1 MEDRVTNARWQ
12 KVTKEWK
19 TGDKYDK
26 NNEKVINNSENMTAN
41 VRKDALHS
49 ISLYEKVGSESLWQS
64 FHVVS
69 KDLGK
74 SFFFSAHRLALHPG
88 PRQGDGWEVCLHRS
102 ISASCSTE
110 TEYVG
115 PQKRKADPAP

>member
-1 MEDRVTNARWQ
+1 MEDTVTNARWQ

-19 TGDKYDK
+19 TVDKYDK

-41 VRKDALHS
+41 VGKDALHS

-64 FHVVS
+64 FYVVS

-74 SFFFSAHRLALHPG
+74 SFFFAHRLALHPG
-88 PRQGDGWEVCLHRS
+88 LRQGDGWEVCFHRS
-102 ISASCSTE
+102 ISASRSTE

-115 PQKRKADPAP
+115 PQKCKADPAP

>member
-1 MEDRVTNARWQ
+1 MEDTVTNARWQ

-19 TGDKYDK
+19 TVDKYDK

-41 VRKDALHS
+41 VGKDALHS

-64 FHVVS
+64 FYVVS

-74 SFFFSAHRLALHPG
+74 SLFFSLHT
-88 PRQGDGWEVCLHRS
+88 D
-102 ISASCSTE
+102 
-110 TEYVG
+110 
-115 PQKRKADPAP
+115 